1 MGQERKDIRI
11 EKLAPERLDHLVKV
25 QEEAFSDY
33 IIPIKSSKEFFLD
46 FQRSVGGDLSTVLLA
61 SDAGKIVGYINP
73 VIDEKEAWIGG
84 IGVIPQYR
92 ASGVGTKLMRSAEDL
107 CRNRGVQSIT
117 LEVIEGNDKAQ
128 RLYERLGYS
137 VSRMFLSAEGKPTRF
152 EGFGIQPKV
161 ASFSEVLYLHE
172 KSYKDTCWQRRK
184 RAAVIQS
191 AKGAESYKVDGGF
204 VMIRAVETS
213 GFIPFLGV
221 LPEARR
227 RGIGTAL
234 AKFALTKLW
243 DAGVFKVALYNIN
256 EDLQTLRMLDE
267 FDFKVTMKQI
277 EMRKKL

>member
-1 MGQERKDIRI
+1 MGQEREDIRI
-11 EKLAPERLDHLVKV
+11 EKLVPERLDHLVKV

-46 FQRSVGGDLSTVLLA
+46 FQRSVGGDLSNVLLA
-61 SDAGKIVGYINP
+61 SDASKIVGYINP
-73 VIDEKEAWIGG
+73 VIDGKEAWIGG

-92 ASGVGTKLMRSAEDL
+92 SSGVGTKLMRSAEGQ
-107 CRNRGVQSIT
+107 CRNKGVQSIT
-117 LEVIEGNDKAQ
+117 LEVIEGNDRAQ
-128 RLYERLGYS
+128 RLYERLGFS
-137 VSRMFLSAEGKPTRF
+137 VSRKFLSAEGRPIRF
-152 EGFGIQPKV
+152 EGFGPQPKV
-161 ASFSEVLYLHE
+161 ASFSEILYLHE
-172 KSYKDTCWQRRK
+172 KSYNDTCWQRRK

-221 LPEARR
+221 LPEARQ

-277 EMRKKL
+277 EMKKDL

>member
-1 MGQERKDIRI
+1 MGQEREDIRI
-11 EKLAPERLDHLVKV
+11 EKLTPERLDHLVKV

-61 SDAGKIVGYINP
+61 SDAGKSVGYINP
-73 VIDEKEAWIGG
+73 VIDGKEAWIGG

-92 ASGVGTKLMRSAEDL
+92 SSGVGTKLMRSAEEL

-117 LEVIEGNDKAQ
+117 LEVIDGNDRAQ
-128 RLYERLGYS
+128 RMYERLGFS
-137 VSRMFLSAEGKPTRF
+137 ASRKFLSAEGKPTRF
-152 EGFGIQPKV
+152 EGFGPQPKV
-161 ASFSEVLYLHE
+161 ASSSDVLYLHE
-172 KSYKDTCWQRRK
+172 KSYMNTCWQRRK

-204 VMIRAVETS
+204 VMIRAVQTS

-221 LPEARR
+221 LPEARS

-234 AKFALTKLW
+234 AKYALTKLW
-243 DAGVFKVALYNIN
+243 DAGVFKVALYNVN
-256 EDLQTLRMLDE
+256 EDLQTQRMLDE

-277 EMRKKL
+277 EMKKEL

>member
-1 MGQERKDIRI
+1 MGQDRKDIRI
-11 EKLAPERLDHLVKV
+11 EKLVPERLDQLVKV

-33 IIPIKSSKEFFLD
+33 IIPIKTSKEFFLE

-61 SDAGKIVGYINP
+61 SDGDKLVGYINP
-73 VIDEKEAWIGG
+73 VIDGKEAWIGG
-84 IGVIPQYR
+84 IGVIPKYR
-92 ASGVGTKLMRSAEDL
+92 SSGIGTMLMRSAEEL
-107 CRNRGVQSIT
+107 CRNRDVHSIA
-117 LEVIEGNDKAQ
+117 LEVIDGNDMAY
-128 RLYERLGYS
+128 RLYERLGFY
-137 VSRMFLSAEGKPTRF
+137 VSRKFMSAEGKPTRF
-152 EGFGIQPKV
+152 EGFGVQPKV

-172 KSYKDTCWQRRK
+172 KSYNDACWQRRK

-191 AKGAESYKVDGGF
+191 AKGAESYKIEGGF
-204 VMIRAVETS
+204 VMIKAVETS

-234 AKFALTKLW
+234 AKFALTRLW
-243 DAGVFKVALYNIN
+243 DAGVFKIALYNIN

-277 EMRKKL
+277 EMRKEL

>member
-1 MGQERKDIRI
+1 MGQEREDIRI
-11 EKLAPERLDHLVKV
+11 EKLVPERLDHLVKV

-73 VIDEKEAWIGG
+73 VIDGEEAWIGG

-92 ASGVGTKLMRSAEDL
+92 SAGVGTKLMRSAEEL
-107 CRNRGVQSIT
+107 CRNRGVRSVT
-117 LEVIEGNDKAQ
+117 LEVIEGNDRAQ
-128 RLYERLGYS
+128 RLYGRMGFS
-137 VSRMFLSAEGKPTRF
+137 ASRKFLSAEGKPARF

-191 AKGAESYKVDGGF
+191 AKGAESYKVEGGF

-234 AKFALTKLW
+234 AKYALTKLC

-256 EDLQTLRMLDE
+256 EDLQTVRMLDE

-277 EMRKKL
+277 EMRKEL

>member
-1 MGQERKDIRI
+1 MGQQREDIRI
-11 EKLAPERLDHLVKV
+11 EKLVPERLDHLVKV

-46 FQRSVGGDLSTVLLA
+46 FQRSVGGDLSNVLLA
-61 SDAGKIVGYINP
+61 SDAGRIVGYVNP
-73 VIDEKEAWIGG
+73 VIDGKEAWIGG

-92 ASGVGTKLMRSAEDL
+92 SSGIGTKLMRSAEEL
-107 CRNRGVQSIT
+107 CRSRGVQSIA

-128 RLYERLGYS
+128 RLYERLGFS
-137 VSRMFLSAEGKPTRF
+137 ISRKFLSAEGKPIRF
-152 EGFGIQPKV
+152 EGFGLQPKV
-161 ASFSEVLYLHE
+161 ASFSEILYLHE

-184 RAAVIQS
+184 RPAVIQS
-191 AKGAESYKVDGGF
+191 AKGAESYKVEGGF

-234 AKFALTKLW
+234 AKYALTRLW
-243 DAGVFKVALYNIN
+243 DASVFKVALYNIN
-256 EDLQTLRMLDE
+256 EDLQTVRMLDE

-277 EMRKKL
+277 EMKKEL

>member
-1 MGQERKDIRI
+1 MGQEREDIGI
-11 EKLAPERLDHLVKV
+11 EKLTPERLDHLVKV

-73 VIDEKEAWIGG
+73 VIDGKEAWIGG

-92 ASGVGTKLMRSAEDL
+92 SSGVGTKLMRSAEEL

-117 LEVIEGNDKAQ
+117 LEVIEGNDRAQ
-128 RLYERLGYS
+128 RMYERQGFS
-137 VSRMFLSAEGKPTRF
+137 VTRKFLSAEGKPIRF
-152 EGFGIQPKV
+152 EGFGPQPKV

-172 KSYKDTCWQRRK
+172 KSYMNTCWQRRK

-204 VMIRAVETS
+204 VMIRAVQTS

-221 LPEARR
+221 FPEARR

-234 AKFALTKLW
+234 AKYALTKLW
-243 DAGVFKVALYNIN
+243 DAGVFKVALYNVN
-256 EDLQTLRMLDE
+256 EDPQTQRMLDE

-277 EMRKKL
+277 EMKKEL

>member
-1 MGQERKDIRI
+1 MGQEREDIRI
-11 EKLAPERLDHLVKV
+11 EKLTPERLDHLVKV

-61 SDAGKIVGYINP
+61 SDAGKIVGYVNP
-73 VIDEKEAWIGG
+73 VIDGKEAWIGG

-92 ASGVGTKLMRSAEDL
+92 SSGVGTKLMRSAEEL

-117 LEVIEGNDKAQ
+117 LEVIEGNDRAQ
-128 RLYERLGYS
+128 RMYERQGFS
-137 VSRMFLSAEGKPTRF
+137 VSRKFLSAEGKPIRF
-152 EGFGIQPKV
+152 EGFGPQPKV

-172 KSYKDTCWQRRK
+172 KSYMNTCWQRRK
-184 RAAVIQS
+184 RSAVIQS

-204 VMIRAVETS
+204 VMIRAVQTS

-221 LPEARR
+221 LPEARS

-234 AKFALTKLW
+234 AKYALTRLW
-243 DAGVFKVALYNIN
+243 DAGVFKVALYNVN
-256 EDLQTLRMLDE
+256 EDVQTQRMLDE

-277 EMRKKL
+277 ELKKEL

>member
-1 MGQERKDIRI
+1 MGQEREDIRI
-11 EKLAPERLDHLVKV
+11 EKLTPERLDHLVKV

-61 SDAGKIVGYINP
+61 SDAGKSVGYINP
-73 VIDEKEAWIGG
+73 VIDGKEAWIGG

-92 ASGVGTKLMRSAEDL
+92 SSGVGTKLMRSAEEL

-117 LEVIEGNDKAQ
+117 LEVIDGNDRAQ
-128 RLYERLGYS
+128 RMYERLGFS
-137 VSRMFLSAEGKPTRF
+137 ASRKFLSAEGKPTRF
-152 EGFGIQPKV
+152 EGFGPQPKV

-172 KSYKDTCWQRRK
+172 KSYMNTCWQRRK

-204 VMIRAVETS
+204 VMIRAVQTS

-221 LPEARR
+221 LPEARS

-234 AKFALTKLW
+234 AKYALTKLW
-243 DAGVFKVALYNIN
+243 DAGVFKVALYNVN
-256 EDLQTLRMLDE
+256 EDLQTQRMLDE

-277 EMRKKL
+277 EMKKEL

>member
-1 MGQERKDIRI
+1 MGQEREDIRI
-11 EKLAPERLDHLVKV
+11 EKLTPERLDHLVKV

-61 SDAGKIVGYINP
+61 SDAGRIVGYINP
-73 VIDEKEAWIGG
+73 VIDGKEAWIGG

-92 ASGVGTKLMRSAEDL
+92 SSGIGTKLMRSAEDL
-107 CRNRGVQSIT
+107 CQNRGVQSIT
-117 LEVIEGNDKAQ
+117 LEVIEGNDRAQ

-137 VSRMFLSAEGKPTRF
+137 VSRMFLSAEGKPARF

-172 KSYKDTCWQRRK
+172 KSYKDSCWQRRK

-191 AKGAESYKVDGGF
+191 AKGAESYKVEGGF

-234 AKFALTKLW
+234 AKYALTKLW

-256 EDLQTLRMLDE
+256 EDMQTVRMLDE

-277 EMRKKL
+277 EMKKEL